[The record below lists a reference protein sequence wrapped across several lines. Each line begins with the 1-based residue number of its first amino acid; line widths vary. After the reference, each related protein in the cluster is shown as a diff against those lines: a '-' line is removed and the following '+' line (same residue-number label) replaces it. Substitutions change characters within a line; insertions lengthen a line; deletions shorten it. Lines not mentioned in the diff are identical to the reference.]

1 MTLYNDDTIQYYDYN
16 DSQCSEVNLNNNNT
30 PELYLNNNP
39 SYEVN
44 TTKQVTIHQSETTY
58 DVVSPPPSKQASGL
72 PERMQS
78 YDKFN
83 HRRQVKGRQHAL
95 SYMFVI

>member
-1 MTLYNDDTIQYYDYN
+1 M
-16 DSQCSEVNLNNNNT
+16 NNNNT

-72 PERMQS
+72 PGRMQS
-78 YDKFN
+78 CDKFN
-83 HRRQVKGRQHAL
+83 HRRQVKGRQHAFIL
-95 SYMFVI
+95 LVCYIKTLDESGIKVIIFSIHYL